1 MNSDFFNLEIYKDE
15 DMLQKIAV
23 IDNGVFVSADDLSEG
38 VITGIEIWPLVTQ
51 VQTTSQLNIEF
62 VITSPMYKVGKVE
75 ITMPPGLIMPADGT
89 VITVTPIA
97 GSTRAISA
105 TVSGHVVIVE
115 NLV

>member
-1 MNSDFFNLEIYKDE
+1 
-15 DMLQKIAV
+15 
-23 IDNGVFVSADDLSEG
+23 
-38 VITGIEIWPLVTQ
+38 
-51 VQTTSQLNIEF
+51 
-62 VITSPMYKVGKVE
+62 MYKVGKVE